1 MRYQIDGVYGEIDSL
16 PGCTQVAVS
25 HAVFLPPK
33 ERGKG
38 KGTAANAKRLIMMQ
52 EELGYDYALC
62 TVSADNHIQRELLQ
76 ANHWMSLSSF
86 YSRKTG
92 HLVFIY
98 GIQL

>member
-38 KGTAANAKRLIMMQ
+38 KGTAAHGKRLKMLK
-52 EELGYDYALC
+52 EDLGYDYTLC
-62 TVSADNHIQRELLQ
+62 TVDSQNQHQREIMQ
-76 ANHWMSLSSF
+76 TH
-86 YSRKTG
+86 G
-92 HLVFIY
+92 
-98 GIQL
+98 